1 MITKYWHNLEN
12 KKLQCDLCPHECK
25 LLPRQSGIC
34 KVRGNRDGKLVSLN
48 YFVASSMAVDPIEKK
63 PLHNFYPGS
72 KILSFGT
79 YGCNFSCQFCQNYT
93 ISKEFSSSQLKKSN
107 FTKEF
112 FIKNLEE
119 LDAKNLD
126 DFVGV
131 AYTYSEP
138 TVWAETILELE
149 PIVRSMGLK
158 NVIVTNGYINSKP
171 LEDFLEFTDAFN
183 IDLKAFDVD
192 FYKKYSGGKL
202 RPVLETIKNAS
213 QKAHVE
219 LTNLIIPTLNDSDEH
234 FMKLR
239 DWIAEELGVETP
251 VHLSSYYPTY
261 KMNLPPTPYE
271 TIIRAHKI
279 LKEKLVNI
287 YGAMDN

>member
-1 MITKYWHNLEN
+1 MYWHNFEGKIIL
-12 KKLQCDLCPHECK
+12 CDLCPHKCK
-25 LLPRQSGIC
+25 LLPGQLGIC
-34 KVRGNRDGKLVSLN
+34 KVRENRDGKLVSLN

-63 PLHNFYPGS
+63 PLRKFYPGS

-93 ISKEFSSSQLKKSN
+93 ISKEFPGSQLETPN

-112 FIKNLEE
+112 FVKNLEE
-119 LDAKNLD
+119 LDTKNLN

-138 TVWAETILELE
+138 TVWAETILELG
-149 PIVRSMGLK
+149 PIVRNMGLK
-158 NVIVTNGYINSKP
+158 NVIVTNGFINQKP

-183 IDLKAFDVD
+183 IDLKAFDDD
-192 FYKKYSGGKL
+192 FYKKYSGGRL
-202 RPVLETIKNAS
+202 QPVLETIKTAS
-213 QKAHVE
+213 KKAHVE

-239 DWIAEELGVETP
+239 DWVAEEVGIETP

-261 KMNLPPTPYE
+261 KMNLPRTPHE
-271 TIIRAHKI
+271 TILRAHKI
-279 LKEKLVNI
+279 LKQKLVNI
-287 YGAMDN
+287 Y

>member
-1 MITKYWHNLEN
+1 MYWHILEGKN
-12 KKLQCDLCPHECK
+12 IQCDLCPHKCK
-25 LLPRQSGIC
+25 LSLGQIGIC
-34 KVRGNRDGKLVSLN
+34 KVRENREGELVSLN

-93 ISKEFSSSQLKKSN
+93 ISKEFSPSRLETPN
-107 FTKEF
+107 LTKEF
-112 FIKNLEE
+112 FVKNLEE
-119 LDAKNLD
+119 LDTKNLN

-138 TVWAETILELE
+138 TVWAETILELG

-158 NVIVTNGYINSKP
+158 NVIVTNGFINPKP

-183 IDLKAFDVD
+183 IDLKAFDDD
-192 FYKKYSGGKL
+192 FYKKYSDGRL
-202 RPVLETIKNAS
+202 QPVLETIKTAS
-213 QKAHVE
+213 KKAHIE

-234 FMKLR
+234 FVKLR
-239 DWIAEELGVETP
+239 DWIAEEVGIETP

-261 KMNLPPTPYE
+261 KMNLPRTPPE

-287 YGAMDN
+287 Y

>member
-1 MITKYWHNLEN
+1 MTAKYWHILEGKN
-12 KKLQCDLCPHECK
+12 IKCDLCPHKCK
-25 LLPRQSGIC
+25 LSPGQSGIC
-34 KVRGNRDGKLVSLN
+34 QVRENRDGELVSLN

-93 ISKEFSSSQLKKSN
+93 ISKEFPVLRLEKPNLS
-107 FTKEF
+107 KEK
-112 FIKNLEE
+112 FIEYLEE
-119 LDAKNLD
+119 LDTKNLN

-138 TVWAETILELE
+138 TVWAETILELA

-158 NVIVTNGYINSKP
+158 NVMVTNGFINPEP

-183 IDLKAFDVD
+183 IDLKAFDDD
-192 FYKKYSGGKL
+192 FYKKYSGGRL
-202 RPVLETIKNAS
+202 QPVLETIKIAS
-213 QKAHVE
+213 KKAHVE

-234 FMKLR
+234 FVKLR
-239 DWIAEELGVETP
+239 DWVAEEVGIKTP
-251 VHLSSYYPTY
+251 VNLSSYYPTY
-261 KMNLPPTPYE
+261 KMNLPQTPHK
-271 TIIRAHKI
+271 TVIRAREI
-279 LKEKLVNI
+279 LKEKLINV
-287 YGAMDN
+287 Y